1 VFDGAERPRIEMRA
15 ARGWPVFYCRVLLL
29 PTARD
34 DEIENGQ
41 PGNLPL

>member
-15 ARGWPVFYCRVLLL
+15 ARDDCLLL
-29 PTARD
+29 LLLTARD

-41 PGNLPL
+41 PAKLPV